1 MIAASAA
8 VLSGTFACVREEEV
22 MRLWVVRIG
31 AAVATMLTGI
41 VILNWPAEVASA
53 PSPSAPALPPGQ
65 TPSQVTN
72 ARPEGALTTVT
83 LTPEAEMRL
92 GVELATIERRN
103 VQRTR
108 IIGGE
113 VIVPPGRSMT
123 VSAPFA
129 GVVLTPENGEVPL
142 AGVQLGKGDVVLR
155 VQPLPAD
162 VDVLRLRSDARYVEE
177 QVKQARDRANRA
189 RDMYAKGEMSRTE
202 RDAAERYLQ
211 AAEALQAPA
220 NSLYSVLEGGGAQ
233 PNEQMSAVAMAAPSA
248 GLLQNLHTSAGRVVA
263 LGDPLFEIVSQNQLW
278 IKVPVYAGDLNAFD
292 TTASVRAIPLGGR
305 ETGPGV
311 ALRPVS
317 GPRTGDPRSASI
329 DVFYTFDNGPGRFRP
344 GERVRVTMPLRGA
357 TQGTVVPLSAIFRDI
372 YDGAW
377 VYENTAPRT
386 YVRRRVNVLYV
397 VDEVAVIGNGPP
409 VGTKVVSAAVA
420 EIAGTEFG
428 MAH

>member
-1 MIAASAA
+1 MRFWHVRIAAA
-8 VLSGTFACVREEEV
+8 VA
-22 MRLWVVRIG
+22 
-31 AAVATMLTGI
+31 ATMLTAI
-41 VILNWPAEVASA
+41 VIVNWPAEVASA
-53 PSPSAPALPPGQ
+53 PSPGAPPIPAGQ

-72 ARPEGALTTVT
+72 ARPEGSLTTVT
-83 LTPEAEMRL
+83 LTPEAEVRL

-113 VIVPPGRSMT
+113 VIIPPGRSMT
-123 VSAPFA
+123 VSAPFP
-129 GVVLTPENGEVPL
+129 GIVLPPERGDIPL
-142 AGVQLGKGDVVLR
+142 AGVELTHGAVVLR

-162 VDVLRLRSDARYVEE
+162 VDVLRLRTDARIVED
-177 QVKQARDRANRA
+177 QIKQARQRADHA
-189 RDMYAKGEMSRTE
+189 RTMHARGEMSVAE
-202 RDAAERYLQ
+202 RDAAERYLK
-211 AAEALQAPA
+211 AAEALQPPA
-220 NSLYSVLEGGGAQ
+220 NSQYSVLESGIA
-233 PNEQMSAVAMAAPSA
+233 PSNDESNAVTMAAPRA
-248 GLLQNLHTSAGRVVA
+248 GLLQNVHTSTGRVVA
-263 LGDPLFEIVSQNQLW
+263 LGDPLFEIVAQNELW
-278 IKVPVYAGDLNAFD
+278 IKVPVYAGDMSAFD
-292 TTASVRAIPLGGR
+292 TASGIRAIPLGGR
-305 ETGPGV
+305 DTGPGI

-329 DVFYTFDNGPGRFRP
+329 DLFYTFDNGPGRLRP

-409 VGTKVVSAAVA
+409 VGTKVVSAGVA